1 MAAQVPLPPGSTI
14 GILGGGQL
22 GRMLALA
29 AARLG
34 LGACILCP
42 EADSPAGAVAAASVV
57 AAYDDEAV
65 LDRFAA
71 QVDAVTYEFE
81 NIPVATVEYL
91 AARKPMRPG
100 ATALRLT
107 QDRLAEKTFLN
118 DIGLETAPF
127 AAVDTPAGLAV
138 ARTRLGAPAILKSRR
153 FGYDGKG
160 QARVSAETDPA
171 AAWAAIGARPAI
183 LEGLVRFAREI
194 SVVAARG
201 LDGRTACY
209 DPIEN
214 LHRDHILHTSQVPAA
229 IDAATVAAAHA
240 IAGRILAALDY
251 VGVLAVELFVAEDGR
266 LLVNEI
272 APRVHNSGHLT
283 LDACA
288 VSQFEQ
294 HVRAVCGWPLGAT
307 ARHSDATM
315 VNLIGAEVEAWRAI
329 AAEPGAALHLYGK
342 AEARPGRK
350 MGHVTRLYPLGSR
363 QGSTA
368 GSVANGLPEPAV
380 AAGATDRAGPSAG

>member
-1 MAAQVPLPPGSTI
+1 MTAQAPLPPGSTI

-22 GRMLALA
+22 GRMLAQA

-34 LGACILCP
+34 LRACIFCP
-42 EADSPAGAVAAASVV
+42 EADSPAGAVAAAAI
-57 AAYDDEAV
+57 AASYEDEAA
-65 LDRFAA
+65 LTAFA
-71 QVDAVTYEFE
+71 QRVDAVTYEFE

-91 AARKPMRPG
+91 AARRPMRPG
-100 ATALRLT
+100 AKALRLT

-127 AAVDTPAGLAV
+127 AAVDGPADLAA
-138 ARTRLGAPAILKSRR
+138 ARARLGAPAILKSRR

-160 QARVSAETDPA
+160 QTRVSAETDPA
-171 AAWAAIGARPAI
+171 AAWAGIGARSAV
-183 LEGLVRFAREI
+183 LEGFVRFAREI

-201 LDGRTACY
+201 LDGRIACY

-214 LHRDHILHTSQVPAA
+214 VHRNHILHTSQVPAA
-229 IDAATVAAAHA
+229 IEAPTAAAAHA
-240 IAGRILAALDY
+240 IAGRILNALDY
-251 VGVLAVELFVAEDGR
+251 VGVLAVELFVAGDGR

-315 VNLIGAEVEAWRAI
+315 VNLIGAEVEEWRNI
-329 AAEPGAALHLYGK
+329 AAQPGAALHLYGK
-342 AEARPGRK
+342 REARPARK

-363 QGSTA
+363 QGSAA
-368 GSVANGLPEPAV
+368 GSAANGSPEPAV
-380 AAGATDRAGPSAG
+380 AGATGRSGPSAG